1 MPTNEELLDLLVTTL
16 PTAAARVTRPERR
29 FTTAPE
35 LTAALAANDDAV
47 TASLRPVLLAA
58 LPGSQWT
65 AEEHG
70 AGPMPAGDWW
80 VVDPVGG
87 NLNAIQGTPDWNIGV
102 SLVRDGDVVLAALH
116 APAVSEMFTALN
128 GAGATLNGAG
138 ATLNGAGA
146 TLNGASLTVSAKT
159 ELALALTGTGQ
170 ARPSTDPTRADLRG
184 RAIAAMMRSALSVRQ
199 SIPVGQHLTHVAAGR
214 ADVHWQFENL
224 RSHIAPVLIA
234 REAGA
239 TVTDLDGAPWAIT
252 SEGYVAAAPGVH
264 AAALTILG
272 SLR

>member
-1 MPTNEELLDLLVTTL
+1 MPSNEELLDVLVTAL

-47 TASLRPVLLAA
+47 TETLRPVLLAA
-58 LPGSQWT
+58 LPGSRWT
-65 AEEHG
+65 ADEHG
-70 AGPMPAGDWW
+70 EGPMRAGDWW

-87 NLNAIQGTPDWNIGV
+87 NLNALQGTPDWNIGV
-102 SLVRDGDVVLAALH
+102 SLVRDGHVALAALH
-116 APAVSEMFTALN
+116 APAVSETFTALAGAGAALN
-128 GAGATLNGAG
+128 GAP
-138 ATLNGAGA
+138 
-146 TLNGASLTVSAKT
+146 LTASAKT
-159 ELALALTGTGQ
+159 DLQLALTGTGQ
-170 ARPSTDPTRADLRG
+170 ARPSTDPAHADLRG
-184 RAIAAMMRSALSVRQ
+184 RAIAAMLRSALTVRQ
-199 SIPVGQHLTHVAAGR
+199 SIPVGQHLTYVAAGR

-234 REAGA
+234 QEAGA
-239 TVTDLDGAPWAIT
+239 VVTDLDGDPWSIT

-264 AAALTILG
+264 AAALAILG

>member
-1 MPTNEELLDLLVTTL
+1 MPANDELLDILTTSL
-16 PTAAARVTRPERR
+16 PAAAAHVTRPERR
-29 FTTAPE
+29 FTTAAE

-47 TASLRPVLLAA
+47 TASLRPVLLTA

-65 AEEHG
+65 ADEHG
-70 AGPMPAGDWW
+70 EGPMPAGDWW

-102 SLVRDGDVVLAALH
+102 SLVRDGHVVLAALY
-116 APAVSEMFTALN
+116 APTVSELFTAIA
-128 GAGATLNGAG
+128 GTGATLNGVG
-138 ATLNGAGA
+138 
-146 TLNGASLTVSAKT
+146 LTVSAKT
-159 ELALALTGTGQ
+159 DLDLALTGTGQ
-170 ARPSTDPTRADLRG
+170 ARPSSDPAHADLRG
-184 RAIAAMMRSALSVRQ
+184 RAVAAMMRSALTVRQ

-234 REAGA
+234 AEAGA
-239 TVTDLDGAPWAIT
+239 TVTDLNGKPWAIT
-252 SEGYVAAAPGVH
+252 SQGYVAAAPGVH
-264 AAALTILG
+264 AAALAILG

>member
-1 MPTNEELLDLLVTTL
+1 MPSNEELLDLLVTTL

-35 LTAALAANDDAV
+35 LAAALAANDDAV

-58 LPGSQWT
+58 LPGSRWT

-116 APAVSEMFTALN
+116 APAVSEMFTALA
-128 GAGATLNGAG
+128 GAGAALD
-138 ATLNGAGA
+138 
-146 TLNGASLTVSAKT
+146 GASLTVSAKT

-170 ARPSTDPTRADLRG
+170 ARPSTDPTHADLRG

>member
-1 MPTNEELLDLLVTTL
+1 MPSDEELLDILVTAL
-16 PTAAARVTRPERR
+16 PIAATRVARPERR

-47 TASLRPVLLAA
+47 TEALRPALLAA
-58 LPGSQWT
+58 LPGSRWT
-65 AEEHG
+65 ADEHG
-70 AGPMPAGDWW
+70 EGPMPAGDWW

-102 SLVRDGDVVLAALH
+102 SLVRDGHVVLAALH
-116 APAVSEMFTALN
+116 APAAGEMFTAVAGVGAALN
-128 GAGATLNGAG
+128 GA
-138 ATLNGAGA
+138 
-146 TLNGASLTVSAKT
+146 ASTVSSKT
-159 ELALALTGTGQ
+159 DLRLALTGTGQ
-170 ARPSTDPTRADLRG
+170 ARPSTDPVHADLRG
-184 RAIAAMMRSALSVRQ
+184 RAIAAMLPNALTVRQ
-199 SIPVGQHLTHVAAGR
+199 SIPVGQNLTHVAAGR

-239 TVTDLDGAPWAIT
+239 TVTDLDGEPWAIT

-264 AAALTILG
+264 AEALAVLGTIW
-272 SLR
+272 

>member
-1 MPTNEELLDLLVTTL
+1 MPSNKELLDILVTAL
-16 PTAAARVTRPERR
+16 PTAAARVTRPDRR
-29 FTTAPE
+29 FTTAAE

-47 TASLRPVLLAA
+47 TESLRPALVAA

-65 AEEHG
+65 ADEHG
-70 AGPMPAGDWW
+70 EGPMPAGDWW

-102 SLVRDGDVVLAALH
+102 SLVRDGQVALAALY
-116 APAVSEMFTALN
+116 APTVPEMFTALA
-128 GAGATLNGAG
+128 GAGAALDGVP
-138 ATLNGAGA
+138 
-146 TLNGASLTVSAKT
+146 LTVSAKT
-159 ELALALTGTGQ
+159 DLRLALAGTGQ
-170 ARPSTDPTRADLRG
+170 ARPSNDPAHADLRG
-184 RAIAAMMRSALSVRQ
+184 RAIAAMLRSALAVRQ
-199 SIPVGQHLTHVAAGR
+199 SIPVGQHLTYVAAGR

-239 TVTDLDGAPWAIT
+239 TVTDLDGEPWSIT

-264 AAALTILG
+264 TAALTILRT
-272 SLR
+272 LR